1 MEYVSILSSIL
12 TPQCALERDHE
23 QALALRVRHFFLHL
37 NQPLQ

>member
-23 QALALRVRHFFLHL
+23 QALTKLER
-37 NQPLQ
+37 

>member
-23 QALALRVRHFFLHL
+23 QALKRTAASVTHTPAL
-37 NQPLQ
+37 